1 MAPTLRRRI
10 LVGYGLVLALLAVV
24 IAAALVAFAR
34 LGRSSE
40 TIVRENYQSI
50 RAADGMID
58 ALERQD
64 SGVLLYLLGGGDGAA
79 RQVTEHQTAFDG
91 WVARASANLT
101 IPGEGDYVAR
111 IRQAD
116 TGYRRALDDVLTR
129 PPPDPASA
137 RTTYRERLFPTF
149 LRVREAASALRDLNQ
164 QTMAEAADRDRD
176 ASRTGVAALA
186 LLGGGALLFGLA
198 FSILLSA
205 RLAAPV
211 RRLEAAARRVAT
223 GDYDAEVQ
231 EDSEDELGRL
241 AAAFN
246 EMAAALRLYR
256 ALESERAVQAQRR
269 SAAVVQAIED
279 GIVVVD
285 ARLGVLDLN
294 PAAAAALGTSPG
306 AARGRRLDEMAPAAP
321 FLAAV
326 SDAAAGRMPGSAEAG
341 FVSARDHEF
350 EVVVTPMTGPSGAPL
365 GALLL
370 LRDVT
375 ALRQLDRMKSAF
387 VATASHELRTP
398 VTSLGMSVELLG
410 ERLGPR
416 LDARERALLD
426 AASED
431 VGRLRALVDD
441 LLDLSRIEAG
451 RLELAPEPVAPAA
464 LVEDAI
470 AAFAVPAEAAG
481 LSLAADVTPGLPLAL
496 ADVGRIRRVLANLLS
511 NAVRHTLPG
520 GHLAVRAL
528 ADGPDAVRFEVE
540 DTGEG
545 IAPEDQARIFERFVQ
560 VAGSRAAGG
569 SGLGLTLAKE
579 LIEAHGG
586 AIGVTSK
593 PGEGSLFWFT
603 LPAAEPAGLPAGA
616 EGQNA

>member
-1 MAPTLRRRI
+1 
-10 LVGYGLVLALLAVV
+10 
-24 IAAALVAFAR
+24 
-34 LGRSSE
+34 
-40 TIVRENYQSI
+40 
-50 RAADGMID
+50 
-58 ALERQD
+58 
-64 SGVLLYLLGGGDGAA
+64 
-79 RQVTEHQTAFDG
+79 
-91 WVARASANLT
+91 
-101 IPGEGDYVAR
+101 
-111 IRQAD
+111 
-116 TGYRRALDDVLTR
+116 
-129 PPPDPASA
+129 
-137 RTTYRERLFPTF
+137 
-149 LRVREAASALRDLNQ
+149 
-164 QTMAEAADRDRD
+164 
-176 ASRTGVAALA
+176 
-186 LLGGGALLFGLA
+186 
-198 FSILLSA
+198 
-205 RLAAPV
+205 
-211 RRLEAAARRVAT
+211 
-223 GDYDAEVQ
+223 
-231 EDSEDELGRL
+231 
-241 AAAFN
+241 
-246 EMAAALRLYR
+246 
-256 ALESERAVQAQRR
+256 
-269 SAAVVQAIED
+269 
-279 GIVVVD
+279 
-285 ARLGVLDLN
+285 
-294 PAAAAALGTSPG
+294 
-306 AARGRRLDEMAPAAP
+306 
-321 FLAAV
+321 
-326 SDAAAGRMPGSAEAG
+326 
-341 FVSARDHEF
+341 
-350 EVVVTPMTGPSGAPL
+350 
-365 GALLL
+365 
-370 LRDVT
+370 
-375 ALRQLDRMKSAF
+375 
-387 VATASHELRTP
+387 
-398 VTSLGMSVELLG
+398 MSVELLG
-410 ERLGPR
+410 ERLEPR
-416 LDARERALLD
+416 LDARERALLE